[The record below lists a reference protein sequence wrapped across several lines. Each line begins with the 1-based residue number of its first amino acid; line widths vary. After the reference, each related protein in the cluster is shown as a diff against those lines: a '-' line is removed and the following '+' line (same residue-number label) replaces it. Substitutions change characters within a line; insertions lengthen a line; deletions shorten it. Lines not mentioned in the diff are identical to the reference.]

1 MRRIVITFTGAAVM
15 LLPGA
20 AWCAEGGAAVVHGS
34 WLTLAFYVINF
45 ALFIWLIRWLDRRFG
60 GITHNHF
67 SGRARTI
74 RETFARA
81 EATLKQAEE
90 LAKKGREMA
99 ARLEAEKA
107 QLRADIEA
115 ETSFMVEGLHQK
127 AREAAE
133 RIVRDS
139 RLTGDAMIEGARR
152 RLRELLAE
160 ATGRLALSLVSRN
173 FTADDQT
180 RLLQSFQSRLSQEAR
195 Q

>member
-1 MRRIVITFTGAAVM
+1 MRRIAITFTGAAVM

-20 AWCAEGGAAVVHGS
+20 AWCAEGGTAVVHGS
-34 WLTLAFYVINF
+34 WLTLGFYVINF
-45 ALFIWLIRWLDRRFG
+45 ALFIWLIRWLDRRYG
-60 GITHNHF
+60 RITHNHF
-67 SGRARTI
+67 TARARTI
-74 RETFARA
+74 KETFSRA
-81 EATLKQAEE
+81 ETTLKQAEE
-90 LAKKGREMA
+90 LANQARELA
-99 ARLEAEKA
+99 ARLEADKA
-107 QLRADIEA
+107 QLRAEIEA
-115 ETSFMVEGLHQK
+115 ETSYMVEGLRQK
-127 AREAAE
+127 AREAAG

-173 FTADDQT
+173 FTADDQI